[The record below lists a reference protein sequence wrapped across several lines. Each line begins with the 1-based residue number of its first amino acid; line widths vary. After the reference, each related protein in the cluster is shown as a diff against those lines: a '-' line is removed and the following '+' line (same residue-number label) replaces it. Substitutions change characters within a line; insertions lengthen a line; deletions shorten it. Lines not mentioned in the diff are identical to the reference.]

1 MFSKSDM
8 QDIGALADFKAYMT
22 GQEMVRNLYIL
33 QPLLIDRIDVEG
45 HSCRRASI
53 PYLAQDF
60 LV

>member
-45 HSCRRASI
+45 HSCG
-53 PYLAQDF
+53 
-60 LV
+60 